1 MVKLTLNGLIPSKKN
16 SKRILRAGNRPFIA
30 SSKEYG
36 SWEKL
41 TAIAMKQQT
50 TVRNIDHA
58 RVTIQFTFGDRRR
71 RDLSNK
77 VEGIMDALVLAGI
90 LADDSWQVVPYL
102 EVSGCLGEEHS
113 TTVIISNEMGIL

>member
-102 EVSGCLGEEHS
+102 EVSGSLGEEHS
-113 TTVIISNEMGIL
+113 TTVIISKA